1 MKESNWFDSDGY
13 RLDDLQI
20 GSFRLL
26 QDKRRFCLTTDSV
39 LLAEFASRACP
50 KNARVAE
57 AGCGN
62 GAVSIL
68 MAARREDIRITG
80 IEISEA
86 DASLARYNCE
96 LNGLKDRFEVI
107 TGDIR
112 DVSSAFTESFDIFVV
127 NPPYVPAGKGLASP
141 CENVAGSRSE
151 GTLTFSEAA
160 QAARRMLKNRGRF
173 IFVNKASRLDELI
186 VSLSENRLSL
196 KTLRF
201 VHSKKSS
208 PAYLL
213 YGEAVKNGGRQVTV
227 EPPLVLHGEDGSYT
241 DEVYGIYHMEKR

>member
-1 MKESNWFDSDGY
+1 MEEFNRFDPDGY

-20 GSFRLL
+20 GSFRLM

-39 LLAEFASRACP
+39 ILAEFASRACP
-50 KNARVAE
+50 KNARVVE

-68 MAARREDIRITG
+68 MAARRDDIRITG
-80 IEISEA
+80 IEILDS
-86 DASLARYNCE
+86 DASLARYNSSI
-96 LNGLKDRFEVI
+96 NGLTDRFEVI
-107 TGDIR
+107 TGDVR
-112 DVSSAFTESFDIFVV
+112 DIPSGMTESFDIFVV
-127 NPPYVPAGKGLASP
+127 NPPYVPSEKGLTSP
-141 CENVAGSRSE
+141 SEDVAGARSE
-151 GTLTFSEAA
+151 GTLTFFEAA
-160 QAARRMLKNRGRF
+160 QAGKRMLRNKGRF

-186 VSLSENRLSL
+186 AALSENRLSL
-196 KTLRF
+196 KRVRF
-201 VHSKKSS
+201 IHSKKSS